1 MFLET
6 SEMLLNADRVLYFS
20 VEAFHDK
27 EGEKKYVIAAHYEPN
42 KFGLWLHNE
51 YNTSEEA
58 ERALHNLA
66 VDLGALETE
75 V

>member
-20 VEAFHDK
+20 VEAFYDK
-27 EGEKKYVIAAHYEPN
+27 ENEKKYTIAAHYEPN
-42 KFGLWLHNE
+42 DFGLWLHNE

-58 ERALHNLA
+58 ERALH
-66 VDLGALETE
+66 DLVAGIGAL
-75 V
+75 